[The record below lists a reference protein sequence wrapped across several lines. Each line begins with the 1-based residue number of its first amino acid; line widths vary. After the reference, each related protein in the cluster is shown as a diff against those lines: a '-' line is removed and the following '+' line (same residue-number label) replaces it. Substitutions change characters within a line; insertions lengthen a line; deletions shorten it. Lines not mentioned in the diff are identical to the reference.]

1 LSAELS
7 PSLAGLVVHGL
18 LLGWSVA
25 WPPGPVNAEM
35 IRRGLTTGYASALA
49 VGLGASSG
57 DFLWAVAVALGAGS
71 LAALPGVR
79 PALGGISL
87 VLLLFLAWS
96 FFRAAWRSLARHR
109 RGAPPAPAA
118 GRFDTTHG
126 GFVLGLTMALSSPWN
141 LAFWLA
147 VIGQQAGSA
156 LSLGRSLVLASA
168 VVTAAVAWT
177 FFLCTGVRLGARF
190 ATPAWEIGTSAGTG
204 VLMLYF
210 AARLVLR
217 LVA

>member
-1 LSAELS
+1 ME
-7 PSLAGLVVHGL
+7 PSLTSVVVHGL

-35 IRRGLTTGYASALA
+35 IRRGLTTGFASAVA

-57 DFLWAVAVALGAGS
+57 DFLWAIGVALGAGS
-71 LAALPGVR
+71 LADLPGVR
-79 PALGGISL
+79 PALGAISL
-87 VLLLFLAWS
+87 VLLLFLAWT
-96 FFRAAWRSLARHR
+96 FFRGAWRSWRQRA
-109 RGAPPAPAA
+109 GEAPAPAS
-118 GRFDTTHG
+118 GRFDSAHG

-147 VIGQQAGSA
+147 VIGQQAGTTFT
-156 LSLGRSLVLASA
+156 LGRSLVLATA

-190 ATPAWEIGTSAGTG
+190 ATPAWEIGTSAATG

-210 AARLVLR
+210 SARLVWR
-217 LVA
+217 LTS

>member
-1 LSAELS
+1 MES
-7 PSLAGLVVHGL
+7 SLTSVVVHGL

-35 IRRGLTTGYASALA
+35 IRRGLTAGFGSAVA

-57 DFLWAVAVALGAGS
+57 DFLWAIAVALGAGS
-71 LAALPGVR
+71 LAGLPGVR
-79 PALGGISL
+79 PALGAISL

-96 FFRAAWRSLARHR
+96 FFRGAWRSWQRQR
-109 RGAPPAPAA
+109 TGAAPAPTA
-118 GRFDTTHG
+118 GRFDSTHG

-147 VIGQQAGSA
+147 VIGQQAGTA
-156 LSLGRSLVLASA
+156 LSLGRSLVLATA

-204 VLMLYF
+204 LLMLYF
-210 AARLVLR
+210 AARLVVR
-217 LVA
+217 LAA